1 LRLVA
6 HKVIALSENTKRMV
20 SMKVFIK
27 ITFNFA
33 QKKSI
38 FLIYNYNGYINA
50 IKFTEHMNGANKIA
64 FT

>member
-1 LRLVA
+1 
-6 HKVIALSENTKRMV
+6 
-20 SMKVFIK
+20 MKVFIK

-50 IKFTEHMNGANKIA
+50 IKFTERMNGANKIA